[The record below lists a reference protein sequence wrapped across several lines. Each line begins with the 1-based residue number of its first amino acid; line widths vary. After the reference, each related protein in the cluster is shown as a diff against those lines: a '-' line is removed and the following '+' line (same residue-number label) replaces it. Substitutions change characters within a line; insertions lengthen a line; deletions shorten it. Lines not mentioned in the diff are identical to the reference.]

1 MIRILN
7 IPRHLFN
14 ILRPQYA
21 LNYVTYQ
28 LNRLYRVLL
37 ACLYPLVAPEAK
49 YERACSKYY
58 ALAANDGSAA
68 SIAAYLNYYYGQY
81 GQIKFGIPPTLY
93 LTVYSYS
100 YPTGGP
106 VEFSTYGGGD
116 AVQIFNAS
124 ASVQLLA
131 STIYIPQE
139 LSNSAE
145 YSDFSADV
153 NALLVMGVKA
163 TIKTY

>member
-1 MIRILN
+1 MIRTLN
-7 IPRHLFN
+7 IPRYLFN

-28 LNRLYRVLL
+28 LNRLYRFLL

-49 YERACSKYY
+49 YERACAKYY
-58 ALAANDGSAA
+58 ALAANDGSSA
-68 SIAAYLNYYYGQY
+68 SISAYLNYYYGQY
-81 GQIKFGIPPTLY
+81 GQIKFGIIPTSH
-93 LTVYSYS
+93 LTMYSYS

-106 VEFSTYGGGD
+106 VVFNTYGDGD
-116 AVQIFNAS
+116 AVQLFNTS
-124 ASVQLLA
+124 ASVRLLS

-145 YSDFSADV
+145 YSDLLADV